1 VNGVLLKEQTVDSLS
16 QAISEFEKMKFE
28 RARIVESA
36 EGFSVKR
43 FDREIRSYVK
53 EKLK

>member
-1 VNGVLLKEQTVDSLS
+1 
-16 QAISEFEKMKFE
+16 MKFE
-28 RARIVESA
+28 RARIVKSA
-36 EGFSVKR
+36 EVFSVKR